1 MDGRGLLFSAIF
13 PITKAELPLHLS
25 RLPLAAL
32 SLTNFRIASHSVHMT
47 RVTFKV
53 EYLNQPLLKKQGL
66 IEFSIPF
73 YLSLTSLL
81 TSLSSLLLVLEVITS
96 VS

>member
-47 RVTFKV
+47 RMTFKV
-53 EYLNQPLLKKQGL
+53 EYLNQPLLKKQGFVDRFRGPDGTGTL
-66 IEFSIPF
+66 GKQNDAK
-73 YLSLTSLL
+73 
-81 TSLSSLLLVLEVITS
+81 VQR
-96 VS
+96 